1 MKPSE
6 TKKNIIN
13 IIKQYSIET
22 GIPLPFIEKDIYAV
36 KILSILSE
44 MNYPDVKIV
53 FSGGTCL
60 SKAYGKIK
68 RFSEDLDFCIQT
80 SIPLSRKDKSN
91 FRKFIISKL
100 NKNED
105 FNVLEP
111 ITITDESGFFSFEV
125 EYSKN
130 FETST
135 NLRKNIKI
143 EFKFENLIQPI
154 NACEIKSF
162 VHDFIDDEVVKIN
175 CIDILEVIANKYS
188 ALLWRSY
195 IKDRSKPLYSK
206 ENDPT
211 IMRHLYDIATLENEL
226 KNPKFVELLE
236 KSYEKDNGRGGIEN
250 IYSVREFSK
259 VVLDKIINDKFFKEE
274 YENFVDTMCYSTDKI
289 SFDEAISRF
298 KNIVEYI
305 QEYKSM

>member
-259 VVLDKIINDKFFKEE
+259 IVLDKIINDKFFKEE

>member
-13 IIKQYSIET
+13 IIKQYSVET

-226 KNPKFVELLE
+226 KKPKFVELLE
-236 KSYEKDNGRGGIEN
+236 KSYEKDNGRGGLEN
-250 IYSVREFSK
+250 TYSVREFSK
-259 VVLDKIINDKFFKEE
+259 IVLDKIINDKFFKEE
-274 YENFVDTMCYSTDKI
+274 YEIFVDTMCYSTDKI

-305 QEYKSM
+305 QDYKSM

>member
-1 MKPSE
+1 MKQSE
-6 TKKNIIN
+6 IRKDITG

-22 GIPLPFIEKDIYAV
+22 GIPLPFIEKDIYTV

-44 MNYPDVKIV
+44 INYPDIKIV

-80 SIPLSRKDKSN
+80 AVPFSRKDKSN

-100 NKNED
+100 NENED
-105 FNVLEP
+105 FKVLEP

-125 EYSKN
+125 EYNKN

-143 EFKFENLIQPI
+143 EFKFENLIQPFHT
-154 NACEIKSF
+154 CKIKSF
-162 VHDFIDDEVVKIN
+162 IHDFIDDKTVKFD

-226 KNPKFVELLE
+226 KNPIFIELLE
-236 KSYEKDNGRGGIEN
+236 KSYERDSGRGGIQN
-250 IYSVREFSK
+250 NYSLGEFSK
-259 VVLDKIINDKFFKEE
+259 IVLDKITNDKFFIYE
-274 YENFVDTMCYSTDKI
+274 YMDFVDTMCYSKDKI
-289 SFDEAISRF
+289 SFDKALNNF
-298 KNIVEYI
+298 KCLVDYI
-305 QEYKSM
+305 LLSIKS